1 MSRAEP
7 KAACVPHKDTRDCVM
22 SVMTVPGANT
32 SCSSQG
38 TASLPTHQSRVSGPL
53 HAQSVHK
60 HVPWRISGTV
70 HDVHVSGHS
79 M

>member
-22 SVMTVPGANT
+22 SVMAVPGANT
-32 SCSSQG
+32 SCSSHG
-38 TASLPTHQSRVSGPL
+38 TASLPTHQTRVSGPTACQER
-53 HAQSVHK
+53 AQECAMK
-60 HVPWRISGTV
+60 ILATV
-70 HDVHVSGHS
+70 HALHVSGHT